1 MKYYTLTYITLNLT
15 DLLTCALALA
25 GFKFQL
31 GHLLAECLFPHW
43 QNGDVISTYR
53 IGLPEDYICHS
64 M

>member
-31 GHLLAECLFPHW
+31 GHLLAECLCFHTGKMGMLLVP
-43 QNGDVISTYR
+43 TA
-53 IGLPEDYICHS
+53 
-64 M
+64 